1 MIDIKL
7 RNVKVE
13 DFHQMVKLL
22 PNGKNFC
29 ATTYDSYVK

>member
-13 DFHQMVKLL
+13 DFYQPVKLL
-22 PNGKNFC
+22 PNGKYLC
-29 ATTYDSYVK
+29 ATTYASYVK

>member
-13 DFHQMVKLL
+13 DFYQPVKLL
-22 PNGKNFC
+22 PNGKYF
-29 ATTYDSYVK
+29 AQLHTLRM